1 MLDNPTT
8 RAECLATVV
17 RILIVHMCKSNEER
31 GYVIAVLSRIV
42 RIVEVRYRVLP
53 VLHPHPCCL
62 PLSALL
68 LCRDCMTGRVSV

>member
-42 RIVEVRYRVLP
+42 RIVEVRCRVLLAC
-53 VLHPHPCCL
+53 LHTCAVCHSRHCGCV
-62 PLSALL
+62 AIA
-68 LCRDCMTGRVSV
+68 